1 MKKNI
6 SPARTTAY
14 KILNDVLENKAFSNI
29 SVNANLNISLK
40 NEKDRRL
47 AVHIVYGTLK
57 KKNRLEKIL
66 AELSNIP
73 TDKINSSVRIILL
86 MSIYQI
92 AYMSK
97 IPEYALVNDAVNMCK
112 FYGNHSAASFVN
124 AILRNAL
131 RRKNNLIGKE
141 QDFFDLM
148 YYEYGFPKWI
158 LQTLKNHYTEDFLL
172 QYAKA
177 SEEAPD
183 VFVRINTLKV
193 QEDILKESLAER
205 SIQVQSTYVP
215 ETLKVLSDRN
225 IFSDNAYRNGWFYA
239 QDLSGVVSGYALD
252 PQKDDTI
259 IDLCSAPGGKSFN
272 AGILS
277 YNSDILSCDIN
288 TTKLDLVK
296 RSAKQLGLSG
306 IKVVKRDATVINEK
320 EVGKYNRVICDVP
333 CSGLGVI
340 KRKPEILYRLTE
352 EHISNLL
359 ILQAKILTTGLN
371 YLKKG
376 GTLLYST
383 CTLNPD
389 ENMGIVDS
397 VIKQNN
403 SIELVPIELPFQLK
417 TQHKEMK
424 SGQLFLDPIQDDC
437 DGFFMAKLTKK

>member
-14 KILNDVLENKAFSNI
+14 KILNDVLGNKAFSNI
-29 SVNANLNISLK
+29 SVNANLNLSLK

-66 AELSNIP
+66 TELSNIP
-73 TDKINSSVRIILL
+73 IDKINPSVRIILF

-124 AILRNAL
+124 AVLRNAL
-131 RRKNNLIGKE
+131 RRKNKLIEKE
-141 QDFFDLM
+141 NDFLDLM

-158 LQTLKNHYTEDFLL
+158 TRSLQKHYTEDFLL

-183 VFVRINTLKV
+183 VFVRVNTLKI
-193 QEDILKESLAER
+193 QKDMLKESLAEQN
-205 SIQVQSTYVP
+205 IHVQSTYVP

-225 IFSDNAYRNGWFYA
+225 IFSDDSYRNGWFYA
-239 QDLSGVVSGYALD
+239 QDLSGVISGYALD
-252 PQKDDTI
+252 PQKEDKI

-277 YNSDILSCDIN
+277 FNSDILSCDIN

-306 IKVVKRDATVINEK
+306 IKVVKRDATIRNEK
-320 EVGKYNRVICDVP
+320 EEGMYDRVICDVP

-359 ILQAKILTTGLN
+359 DLQQKILTVGLS

-383 CTLNPD
+383 CTLNPE
-389 ENMGIVDS
+389 ENMGIVES
-397 VIKQNN
+397 VIKQHNN
-403 SIELVPIELPFQLK
+403 IELVPIELPFQLK
-417 TQHKEMK
+417 AQHKEMK
-424 SGQLFLDPIQDDC
+424 SGSLLLDPMHDDC

>member
-29 SVNANLNISLK
+29 SVNSNLNISLK

-66 AELSNIP
+66 TELSNIP
-73 TDKINSSVRIILL
+73 IDKINPGVRIILF
-86 MSIYQI
+86 MSLYQI

-131 RRKNNLIGKE
+131 RSKDKLISNEK
-141 QDFFDLM
+141 DFFDFM

-158 LQTLKNHYTEDFLL
+158 TKSLKKYYSEDFLL

-183 VFVRINTLKV
+183 VFIRINTLKV
-193 QEDILKESLAER
+193 QENIVKETLAEGNTN
-205 SIQVQSTYVP
+205 VQSTYVP
-215 ETLKVLSDRN
+215 GALKVLSDKN
-225 IFSDNAYRNGWFYA
+225 IFSDNTYRNGWFYA
-239 QDLSGVVSGYALD
+239 QDLSGVISGYALD
-252 PQKDDTI
+252 PQKDDKI

-277 YNSDILSCDIN
+277 YNSYILSCDIN

-296 RSAKQLGLSG
+296 RSARQLGLSG
-306 IKVVKRDATVINEK
+306 IKVVKRDATVLNEK
-320 EVGKYNRVICDVP
+320 EAGYYDRVICDVP

-340 KRKPEILYRLTE
+340 KRKPEILFRLTE
-352 EHISNLL
+352 DHISNLMD
-359 ILQAKILTTGLN
+359 LQKKILTAGLN

-383 CTLNPD
+383 CTLNHD
-389 ENMGIVDS
+389 ENMGIVES
-397 VIKQNN
+397 VVKQHDN
-403 SIELVPIELPFQLK
+403 IELVPIELPFRLK
-417 TQHKEMK
+417 AQHPEMK
-424 SGQLFLDPIQDDC
+424 SGSLLLNPIHDNC
-437 DGFFMAKLTKK
+437 DGFFIAKLTKK